1 MLWEVQD
8 LVEAL
13 DLQGNVVKQVHL
25 EQMEPRVLEVKL
37 DPRDSRVH

>member
-1 MLWEVQD
+1 VLWEVQD

-13 DLQGNVVKQVHL
+13 DLLGNVVTQVHL
-25 EQMEPRVLEVKL
+25 EQMEPLVHEVTL